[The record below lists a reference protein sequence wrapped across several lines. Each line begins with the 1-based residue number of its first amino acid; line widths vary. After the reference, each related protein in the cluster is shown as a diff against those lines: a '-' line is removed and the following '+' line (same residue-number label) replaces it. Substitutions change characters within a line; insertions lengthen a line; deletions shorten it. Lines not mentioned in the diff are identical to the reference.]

1 MRITVGAS
9 IPANNLL
16 HHIFSHH
23 FDNFLF
29 LFLPV
34 MRHEN
39 PAWPLHP
46 LNEVSFLLDC
56 GVFYIDWICWVVICS
71 GVAVVLHPTIVE
83 IRLDVE
89 VVDRL
94 PNLSRTYLVPTE
106 YCDVGRQR
114 L

>member
-16 HHIFSHH
+16 HHIFSYH
-23 FDNFLF
+23 FLF

-34 MRHEN
+34 VCHED

-46 LNEVSFLLDC
+46 LDKVSSLLDC
-56 GVFYIDWICWVVICS
+56 GVFYIDRICWVVMRG
-71 GVAVVLHPTIVE
+71 GVAVILHPAVVE
-83 IRLDVE
+83 IGLDVE